1 MERKRFETT
10 IAGKTLTVEFN
21 SMASQSNR
29 SVLISMGETVV
40 LVNAVMGKSPK
51 EGASYFPLSVD
62 YEEKYYAAGRIPGS
76 RFLRREAK
84 PSEDAV
90 LVSRFID
97 RTIRPLFD
105 GRMRYDIQ
113 ISVMVLSIDDDNS
126 ADMLAMFGASL
137 ALATSNIPWN
147 GPVSTVRTIAKNGE
161 IIFWPT
167 YAEREDAD
175 FELIVSGK
183 EGNVNMLEGKSKG
196 AAGAAVL
203 DAIDASRAEIAKI
216 EAFQKT
222 IVAKM
227 GDEKRVPKIY
237 DEQPTLKALLEK
249 DFASR
254 ITAIWDAPRDKK
266 EFYDLVDTLTSDWAT
281 AAKEACPEATKDCI
295 SDVLEHAIDAELHT
309 QALVHNKRADG
320 RAMNEVRPLEAH
332 ARILPRTHG
341 SGLFFR
347 GDTHILS
354 IVTLG
359 SPADELL
366 IDSMTQPNT
375 KKRFMHQYNFPP
387 FSVGETGR
395 MGAPG
400 RREIGHGALAE
411 KALEAVIP
419 AKEDFPYAIRVV
431 SETLSSNGSSS
442 MGSVSAACLALMD
455 AGVPLREPVAGIAMG
470 LVMNDAGKFAVLT
483 DLQGPEDHYG
493 DMDLKVAGTRNAVT
507 AIQMDVKVDGVP
519 MEILRAAF
527 KDAEVARHKVM
538 DTILAELPGPRGEL
552 SKYAPR
558 VLKMSINPDRI
569 RDLIGPGGKNINA
582 IILETGATIDVEQD
596 GTVFVA
602 SSSAESLD
610 AAIARIKGLT
620 KEFAIG
626 EEFMEAKVSRI
637 FPFGAMVEFTP
648 GTEGLVHISELA
660 PFRVGKVEDVVAI
673 GDIVPV
679 KIVAVDE
686 LGRINLSVKAL
697 TTLKPKEGG
706 GQSNGNGKSSGFQK
720 RDL

>member
-10 IAGKTLTVEFN
+10 IGGRALTVEFN
-21 SMASQSNR
+21 SMASQTNR
-29 SVLISMGETVV
+29 SVLITLGETVI
-40 LVNAVMGKSPK
+40 LANAVMGKFPK
-51 EGASYFPLSVD
+51 EGASYFPLTVD
-62 YEEKYYAAGRIPGS
+62 YEEKFYAAGRVPGS

-84 PSEDAV
+84 PSEDAI
-90 LVSRFID
+90 LVGRFID

-113 ISVMVLSIDDDNS
+113 VSVMVLSVDDDNS

-137 ALATSNIPWN
+137 ALATSDIPWN
-147 GPVSTVRTIAKNGE
+147 GPVSTVRVVSKNGE
-161 IIFWPT
+161 LLYWPT
-167 YAEREDAD
+167 KAEREDAD

-183 EGNVNMLEGKSKG
+183 DGNVNMLEGKSKG
-196 AAGAAVL
+196 AASAAVL
-203 DAIDASRAEIAKI
+203 DAIDASRAEITKL
-216 EAFQKT
+216 EDFQKK
-222 IVAKM
+222 IVAEM
-227 GDEKRVPKIY
+227 GKTKVVPIIY
-237 DEQPTLKALLEK
+237 DEQPTLNTLLEK

-254 ITAIWDAPRDKK
+254 ITAIWDSPRSKK
-266 EFYDLVDTLTSDWAT
+266 EFYDLVDALTTDWEK

-295 SDVLEHAIDAELHT
+295 GDILEHAIDAEMHV
-309 QALVHNKRADG
+309 QALAHNKRADG

-332 ARILPRTHG
+332 AKILPRTHG

-354 IVTLG
+354 VVTLG
-359 SPADELL
+359 SPAEELL
-366 IDSMTQPNT
+366 IDSMSQPNS

-419 AKEDFPYAIRVV
+419 AKEDFPYTIRVV

-442 MGSVSAACLALMD
+442 MGSVSASCLALMD

-470 LVMNDAGKFAVLT
+470 LVMDDSGKYQVLT

-493 DMDLKVAGTRNAVT
+493 DMDLKVAGTRSAVT
-507 AIQMDVKVDGVP
+507 AIQMDVKVEGVP
-519 MEILRAAF
+519 MDVIRAAF
-527 KDAEVARHKVM
+527 KDAETARHKVM
-538 DTILAELPGPRGEL
+538 DTILAELPAPRGEL

-596 GTVFVA
+596 GTVFV
-602 SSSAESLD
+602 SSPSMENLD
-610 AAIARIKGLT
+610 AAVARIKGLT
-620 KEFAIG
+620 KEYAIG
-626 EEFMEAKVSRI
+626 EEFTEAKVSRI
-637 FPFGAMVEFTP
+637 FPFGAMVTFAP
-648 GTEGLVHISELA
+648 NTEGLVHISELA
-660 PFRVGKVEDVVAI
+660 PFRVGKVEDVVAV

-679 KIVAVDE
+679 KIVGIDE

-697 TTLKPKEGG
+697 TTLKPKNGG
-706 GQSNGNGKSSGFQK
+706 GAK
-720 RDL
+720 